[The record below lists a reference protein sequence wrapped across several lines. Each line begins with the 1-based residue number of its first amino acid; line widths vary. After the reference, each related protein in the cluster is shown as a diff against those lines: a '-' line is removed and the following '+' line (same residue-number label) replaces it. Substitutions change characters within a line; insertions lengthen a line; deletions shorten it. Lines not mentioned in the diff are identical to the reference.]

1 MNEPKELDAGTRIKW
16 DFDDVRADGS
26 VSFLYCLRG
35 PSKIDIEPT
44 ASGGVVSVDVSTAD
58 STSWVAG
65 LYKWQLYLV
74 IGSDKEIISYGK
86 LTINP
91 DFLAVNAGYD
101 ARSHSERMLDAIE
114 ARLENRIISDHE
126 KYTIDGRSLDRI
138 PIIELHNLRRV
149 YKRKVARE
157 RGLNKGPAFK
167 RVLSRLPA
175 DRKSVV

>member
-16 DFDDVRADGS
+16 AFDDVRADGS
-26 VSFLYCLRG
+26 ASFMYCLRG

-44 ASGGVVSVDVSTAD
+44 ASGGVVSVDVGSAD
-58 STSWVAG
+58 SAAWVAG

-74 IGSDKEIISYGK
+74 TGANKEIIGSGK

-91 DFLAVNAGYD
+91 DFSAVNAGFD
-101 ARSHSERMLDAIE
+101 ARSHAERMLAAIE

-138 PIIELHNLRRV
+138 PIIELHNLRRI

-157 RGLNKGPAFK
+157 LGLTKGPAFK

-175 DRKSVV
+175 